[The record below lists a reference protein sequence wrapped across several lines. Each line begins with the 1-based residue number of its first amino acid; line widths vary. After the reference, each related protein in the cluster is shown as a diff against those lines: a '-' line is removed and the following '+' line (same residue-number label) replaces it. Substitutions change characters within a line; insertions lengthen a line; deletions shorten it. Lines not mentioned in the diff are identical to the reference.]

1 MTFELMTYR
10 DGEQLLEAA
19 VAFPQSVRIA
29 PAVLVAHQWGG
40 RGEGEHR
47 AIERLAQLGYVGVAI
62 DVYGKGVQGDPAGDN
77 THLMA
82 PWAADRASL
91 LRRLNAGVQFA
102 RSLERVN
109 RDSVAAI
116 GYCFGGLCVLDLA
129 RSGAD
134 LSGVVS
140 LHGTLDDNGLEPDG
154 RISAKVLAAHGWLDP
169 LTPPERILAFTQE
182 MRRRDADW
190 QLHVYGQAMH
200 AFTEPHAKAP
210 EYGMAYDANADR
222 RSWGA
227 TVSFLAEVFGR

>member
-1 MTFELMTYR
+1 M
-10 DGEQLLEAA
+10 
-19 VAFPQSVRIA
+19 
-29 PAVLVAHQWGG
+29 
-40 RGEGEHR
+40 
-47 AIERLAQLGYVGVAI
+47 GVAI
-62 DVYGKGVQGDPAGDN
+62 DVYGKGVQGNATGDN
-77 THLMA
+77 THLIA

-109 RDSVAAI
+109 SASVAAI

-140 LHGTLDDNGLEPDG
+140 LHGTLDDNGLEPDR
-154 RISAKVLAAHGWLDP
+154 RISAKLLVEHGWLDP
-169 LTPPERILAFTQE
+169 LTPPEMIFAFAEE
-182 MRRRDADW
+182 MRRRNADW
-190 QLHVYGQAMH
+190 QLHVHGQAMH

-222 RSWGA
+222 RSWEA
-227 TVSFLAEVFGR
+227 TASFLTEVFARKTQ